1 MELSI
6 PTDDLILL
14 IAFAFTAA
22 MVRGFAGF
30 GAALIYL
37 PGAGQILPPF
47 EAITTFII
55 IDFIGP
61 LFLSRK
67 AFRECAPGDLVRLL
81 SGLVIALPIGLFT
94 LGLMAAE
101 IFRYGV
107 SIIALILLCF
117 LISGFRYR
125 GKVTPALLFGT
136 GGLSGFLQGI
146 AGLAGPPVIF
156 FYMASPLPARV
167 MRANILLYLMFANVA
182 AFPILAA
189 FGRLETSAII
199 LGLILVIP
207 TIVGGQIGARL
218 FNPAYERTYR
228 AVAYAIIAI
237 SAINGLPL
245 LD

>member
-6 PTDDLILL
+6 PTDDLLLL
-14 IAFAFTAA
+14 IAIAFTAA
-22 MVRGFAGF
+22 LVRGFAGF

-61 LFLSRK
+61 LLIARK
-67 AFRECAPGDLVRLL
+67 AFTQCAPRDLVRLL
-81 SGLVIALPIGLFT
+81 GGLVIALPIGLYT
-94 LGLMAAE
+94 LGLIPAE
-101 IFRYGV
+101 IFRYAV
-107 SIIALILLCF
+107 SIIALTLLC
-117 LISGFRYR
+117 LLVSGFRYK

-156 FYMASPLPARV
+156 FYMASPLPPQTI
-167 MRANILLYLMFANVA
+167 RANILLYLMFANLA
-182 AFPILAA
+182 AFPTLAV
-189 FGRLETSAII
+189 FGRLEVSAIF

-228 AVAYAIIAI
+228 TVAYAIILA
-237 SAINGLPL
+237 SAVNGLPL